1 MDMPARPDGPPV
13 KDGKP
18 YSAIAHLAEDIRAV
32 IAINGVLCRARLQR
46 AAAPRPMTSRRASR

>member
-1 MDMPARPDGPPV
+1 MGGEQAILMDMPARPDGPPV

-32 IAINGVLCRARLQR
+32 IAVNEVLLCARLQR
-46 AAAPRPMTSRRASR
+46 AAGRGP